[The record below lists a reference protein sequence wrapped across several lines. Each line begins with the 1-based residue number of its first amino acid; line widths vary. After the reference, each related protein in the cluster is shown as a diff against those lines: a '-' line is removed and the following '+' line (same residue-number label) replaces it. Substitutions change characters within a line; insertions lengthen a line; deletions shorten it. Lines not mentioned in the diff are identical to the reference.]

1 MRTRRSPR
9 LIAVRCVFF
18 LERIRGWSL
27 ADGADEQTTNLLVER
42 LRAWKHMCV
51 YLEDYVS
58 ATAKIQ
64 KSQSKD
70 YEKVLKVCFCFLY
83 EKEV

>member
-1 MRTRRSPR
+1 
-9 LIAVRCVFF
+9 
-18 LERIRGWSL
+18 
-27 ADGADEQTTNLLVER
+27 
-42 LRAWKHMCV
+42 MCV